1 MKISPAF
8 QSNGEVRPSAGCRAF
23 SFAEMLVASAV
34 FLLVVAA
41 VLVGN
46 SFGLRMM
53 ELCRPKLAAAGEIRR
68 TVHLLHSEIGS
79 AKIVRIGNGDGFT
92 FTRAGFGELRQG
104 NAIQIYPDQGT
115 NLFIRYFLDPG
126 DRNLKRM
133 TNGAGSASVVA
144 SAISSNTPV
153 FTAEDFAGRPLT
165 NDQNNMAIRVR
176 LQYQQMAGS
185 TNTPIGPA
193 NYYKA
198 HRVETRTAFRER

>member
-1 MKISPAF
+1 MKIRLIL
-8 QSNGEVRPSAGCRAF
+8 QLNRECRPRAGCRAF

-53 ELCRPKLAAAGEIRR
+53 ELCRPKLAAAGEIRK
-68 TVHLLHSEIGS
+68 TVHLLHSEIGA
-79 AKIVRIGNGDGFT
+79 AKTVRIGNGDRFT
-92 FTRAGFGELRQG
+92 FSGAGFGQPRQG
-104 NAIQIYPDQGT
+104 NAIQIYPEQGT
-115 NLFIRYFLDPG
+115 NLFIRYFLDSG

-133 TNGAGSASVVA
+133 TNNGGAATVVA
-144 SAISSNTPV
+144 SAINSNTVV

-165 NDQNNMAIRVR
+165 NDQNNMAIRVS
-176 LQYQQMAGS
+176 LQYLQMAGS
-185 TNTPIGPA
+185 STPIGPA